1 MGASSNDDTIN
12 VILAQQES
20 KRRCSEMFSDTKS
33 KNYKRCVLF
42 LLPDILEK
50 LECTDCDFINLENQG
65 NDYDMTQT
73 LKTLCLADI
82 DSIEL
87 CKVVALSGRPF
98 KNVRNEMDSM
108 QLLNFDRTDQV
119 LSTDMWDLAVSK
131 QIGFFI

>member
-1 MGASSNDDTIN
+1 
-12 VILAQQES
+12 
-20 KRRCSEMFSDTKS
+20 
-33 KNYKRCVLF
+33 
-42 LLPDILEK
+42 LPDILEK